1 MQRIEKV
8 LEALGM
14 LYEEKKHGITA
25 EEIAYRLKSDRSNIS
40 RDLNQLYKEK
50 RCYKEKTRPVRFF
63 PCARKVP
70 QQAAAPKET
79 PKIVDM
85 DKFLKKNPSLFHQI
99 EQGKAAILY
108 PGDGMHMLLLG
119 ETGVGKSLFA
129 DLLHKYGIQSGK
141 LAESSP
147 FIQFNCADYAHNPQ
161 LLMSQLFGHTKG
173 AYTGAE
179 TNKTG
184 LLEKANGGIL
194 FLDEI
199 HRLPIEGQ
207 EMLFTY
213 IDRGVFRPLGE
224 SEKDNH
230 ANVLIIG
237 ATTEK
242 KDTLLKTFIRR
253 LPIIIDLPS
262 LRERS
267 IEERHQLF
275 DAFVQQEVDQLG
287 VPMYFSKNALK
298 AFLHY
303 KCELNIGQFKADI
316 RIAFAK
322 SYARFLAVKE
332 NYLKVSSKDLPDYIR
347 EGLLSNADHRQ
358 MWSKYEGT
366 NRQAIQYLPSD
377 NTVPEVSSAPS
388 ESTIYREMNT
398 RYRELE
404 QKKISAD
411 EIQKAMEHD
420 LKTYFKLTGEKEQRF
435 CNKENLIALV
445 PDNIIK
451 ELEKILRHVMIKT
464 GKVMSDKVFQ
474 MMAIHIYNLVK
485 RNQQDH
491 VLKNDMHEA
500 IIDKY
505 PEMYGVAKECM
516 AILEADLGV
525 RIPEEEASYFIM
537 FLTHDEMDAIER
549 LAKVQVIVIAHGSG
563 IASALCDTAN
573 QLLNHEGAIGINAR
587 LDEEPRQVF
596 ERLVRYIKNH
606 QIMDDILLLVDMGSL
621 TTFAGELE
629 KLFPLKAESIPL
641 VSTMHVL
648 EASRK
653 AMIGCSLR
661 EVYVETLKVNDYMAI
676 YQDRK
681 ALEQVQKP
689 KVRPQATDSFHFRP
703 LAIISICLTGEGTA
717 VTIRDI
723 IRKEISFDEKEITIV
738 PINLVGK
745 ESIYVRLQELTK
757 EYEIIC
763 VISTF
768 AIKTEYPTFELY
780 TVMNRA
786 GLQRI
791 QDCIDEIY
799 TYRSIKE
806 TILKYYDMPEI
817 EELLSSIYRFND
829 EVNEMMS
836 PSLFVSD
843 KIGLSFHIIG
853 MLRKIKRKEQIPHFE
868 KGMVSFPQDKY
879 IVPKIKNLF
888 LDYFREHLEM
898 INEDMLNHV
907 AYAYLARSVSY
918 TANG

>member
-14 LYEEKKHGITA
+14 LYEEKKQGITA
-25 EEIAYRLKSDRSNIS
+25 EEIAYRLQSDRSNIS
-40 RDLNQLYKEK
+40 RDLNRLHKEQ

-63 PCARKVP
+63 PCTRKRVP
-70 QQAAAPKET
+70 KTGVPKET
-79 PKIVDM
+79 PKMVDM
-85 DKFLKKNPSLFHQI
+85 DKFLKRNPSLFHQI

-141 LAESSP
+141 LAEASP

-161 LLMSQLFGHTKG
+161 LLMSQLFGHVKG
-173 AYTGAE
+173 AYTGVE

-213 IDRGVFRPLGE
+213 IDRGVFRRLGE
-224 SEKDNH
+224 SEKDHH

-275 DAFVQQEVDQLG
+275 DTFVQQEVDQLG

-322 SYARFLAVKE
+322 SYARFLAIKE
-332 NYLKVSSKDLPDYIR
+332 DYLRVSSKDLPDYIR
-347 EGLLSNADHRQ
+347 AGLLSNAAHRQ
-358 MWSKYEGT
+358 MWSKYEVT
-366 NRQAIQYLPSD
+366 NRQAIQYLPSTA
-377 NTVPEVSSAPS
+377 TVTEVSVPS

-404 QKKISAD
+404 QNKASAE

-420 LKTYFKLTGEKEQRF
+420 LKTYFKLTGEKEQLF

-451 ELEKILRHVMIKT
+451 ELEKILRHVTIKT
-464 GKVMSDKVFQ
+464 GKVVSDKVFQ

-485 RNQQDH
+485 RSQQDH
-491 VLKNDMHEA
+491 
-500 IIDKY
+500 
-505 PEMYGVAKECM
+505 
-516 AILEADLGV
+516 
-525 RIPEEEASYFIM
+525 
-537 FLTHDEMDAIER
+537 
-549 LAKVQVIVIAHGSG
+549 VIAHGSG

-587 LDEEPRQVF
+587 LDEEPQQVF

-606 QIMDDILLLVDMGSL
+606 QITDDILLLVDMGSL

-629 KLFPLKAESIPL
+629 KLFPLKAKSIPL

-653 AMIGCSLR
+653 AMIGCGLR

-681 ALEQVQKP
+681 EVEQ
-689 KVRPQATDSFHFRP
+689 
-703 LAIISICLTGEGTA
+703 
-717 VTIRDI
+717 
-723 IRKEISFDEKEITIV
+723 
-738 PINLVGK
+738 
-745 ESIYVRLQELTK
+745 LQ
-757 EYEIIC
+757 I
-763 VISTF
+763 
-768 AIKTEYPTFELY
+768 
-780 TVMNRA
+780 
-786 GLQRI
+786 
-791 QDCIDEIY
+791 
-799 TYRSIKE
+799 
-806 TILKYYDMPEI
+806 
-817 EELLSSIYRFND
+817 
-829 EVNEMMS
+829 
-836 PSLFVSD
+836 
-843 KIGLSFHIIG
+843 
-853 MLRKIKRKEQIPHFE
+853 
-868 KGMVSFPQDKY
+868 
-879 IVPKIKNLF
+879 
-888 LDYFREHLEM
+888 
-898 INEDMLNHV
+898 
-907 AYAYLARSVSY
+907 
-918 TANG
+918 

>member
-14 LYEEKKHGITA
+14 LYEEKKQGITA
-25 EEIAYRLKSDRSNIS
+25 EEIAYRLQSDRSNIS
-40 RDLNQLYKEK
+40 RDLNRLHKEQ

-63 PCARKVP
+63 PCTHKRVP
-70 QQAAAPKET
+70 KTGVPKET
-79 PKIVDM
+79 PKMVDM
-85 DKFLKKNPSLFHQI
+85 DKFLKRNPSLFHQI

-141 LAESSP
+141 LAEASP

-161 LLMSQLFGHTKG
+161 LLMSQLFGHVKG

-213 IDRGVFRPLGE
+213 IDRGVFRRLGE
-224 SEKDNH
+224 SEKDHH

-275 DAFVQQEVDQLG
+275 DTFVQQEVDQLG

-332 NYLKVSSKDLPDYIR
+332 DYLRVSSKDLPDYIR
-347 EGLLSNADHRQ
+347 AGLLSNAAHRQ
-358 MWSKYEGT
+358 MWSKYEVT
-366 NRQAIQYLPSD
+366 NRQAIQYLPSTS
-377 NTVPEVSSAPS
+377 TVTEVSVPS

-404 QKKISAD
+404 QNKASAE

-420 LKTYFKLTGEKEQRF
+420 LKTYFKLTGEKEQLF

-451 ELEKILRHVMIKT
+451 ELEKILRHVTIKT
-464 GKVMSDKVFQ
+464 GKVVSDKVFQ

-485 RNQQDH
+485 RSQQDH
-491 VLKNDMHEA
+491 
-500 IIDKY
+500 
-505 PEMYGVAKECM
+505 
-516 AILEADLGV
+516 
-525 RIPEEEASYFIM
+525 
-537 FLTHDEMDAIER
+537 
-549 LAKVQVIVIAHGSG
+549 VIAHGSG

-587 LDEEPRQVF
+587 LDEEPQQVF

-606 QIMDDILLLVDMGSL
+606 QITDDILLLVDMGSL

-629 KLFPLKAESIPL
+629 KLFPLKAKSIPL

-653 AMIGCSLR
+653 AMIGCGLR

-676 YQDRK
+676 YQY
-681 ALEQVQKP
+681 
-689 KVRPQATDSFHFRP
+689 
-703 LAIISICLTGEGTA
+703 
-717 VTIRDI
+717 
-723 IRKEISFDEKEITIV
+723 RKEVEQ
-738 PINLVGK
+738 
-745 ESIYVRLQELTK
+745 LQ
-757 EYEIIC
+757 I
-763 VISTF
+763 
-768 AIKTEYPTFELY
+768 
-780 TVMNRA
+780 
-786 GLQRI
+786 
-791 QDCIDEIY
+791 
-799 TYRSIKE
+799 
-806 TILKYYDMPEI
+806 
-817 EELLSSIYRFND
+817 
-829 EVNEMMS
+829 
-836 PSLFVSD
+836 
-843 KIGLSFHIIG
+843 
-853 MLRKIKRKEQIPHFE
+853 
-868 KGMVSFPQDKY
+868 
-879 IVPKIKNLF
+879 
-888 LDYFREHLEM
+888 
-898 INEDMLNHV
+898 
-907 AYAYLARSVSY
+907 
-918 TANG
+918 

>member
-14 LYEEKKHGITA
+14 LYEEKKQGITA
-25 EEIAYRLKSDRSNIS
+25 EEIAYRLQSDRSNIS
-40 RDLNQLYKEK
+40 RDLNRLHKEQ

-63 PCARKVP
+63 PCTHKRVP
-70 QQAAAPKET
+70 KTGVPKET
-79 PKIVDM
+79 PKMVDM
-85 DKFLKKNPSLFHQI
+85 DKFLKRNPSLFHQI

-129 DLLHKYGIQSGK
+129 DLLYKYGIQSGK
-141 LAESSP
+141 LAEASP

-161 LLMSQLFGHTKG
+161 LLMSQLFGHVKG

-213 IDRGVFRPLGE
+213 IDRGVFRRLGE
-224 SEKDNH
+224 SEKDHH

-275 DAFVQQEVDQLG
+275 DTFVQQEVDQLG

-332 NYLKVSSKDLPDYIR
+332 DYLRVSSKDLPDYIR
-347 EGLLSNADHRQ
+347 AGLLSNAAHRQ

-366 NRQAIQYLPSD
+366 NRQAIQYLPSTA
-377 NTVPEVSSAPS
+377 TVTEVSVPS

-404 QKKISAD
+404 QNKASAE

-420 LKTYFKLTGEKEQRF
+420 LKTYFKLTGEKEQLF

-451 ELEKILRHVMIKT
+451 ELEKILRHVTIKT
-464 GKVMSDKVFQ
+464 GKVVSDKVFQ

-485 RNQQDH
+485 RSQQDH
-491 VLKNDMHEA
+491 
-500 IIDKY
+500 
-505 PEMYGVAKECM
+505 
-516 AILEADLGV
+516 
-525 RIPEEEASYFIM
+525 
-537 FLTHDEMDAIER
+537 
-549 LAKVQVIVIAHGSG
+549 VIAHGSG

-587 LDEEPRQVF
+587 LDEEPQQVF

-606 QIMDDILLLVDMGSL
+606 QITDDILLLVDMGSL

-629 KLFPLKAESIPL
+629 KLFPLKAKSIPL

-653 AMIGCSLR
+653 AMIGCGLR

-681 ALEQVQKP
+681 EVEQ
-689 KVRPQATDSFHFRP
+689 
-703 LAIISICLTGEGTA
+703 
-717 VTIRDI
+717 
-723 IRKEISFDEKEITIV
+723 
-738 PINLVGK
+738 
-745 ESIYVRLQELTK
+745 LQ
-757 EYEIIC
+757 I
-763 VISTF
+763 
-768 AIKTEYPTFELY
+768 
-780 TVMNRA
+780 
-786 GLQRI
+786 
-791 QDCIDEIY
+791 
-799 TYRSIKE
+799 
-806 TILKYYDMPEI
+806 
-817 EELLSSIYRFND
+817 
-829 EVNEMMS
+829 
-836 PSLFVSD
+836 
-843 KIGLSFHIIG
+843 
-853 MLRKIKRKEQIPHFE
+853 
-868 KGMVSFPQDKY
+868 
-879 IVPKIKNLF
+879 
-888 LDYFREHLEM
+888 
-898 INEDMLNHV
+898 
-907 AYAYLARSVSY
+907 
-918 TANG
+918 

>member
-14 LYEEKKHGITA
+14 LYEEKKQGITA
-25 EEIAYRLKSDRSNIS
+25 EEIAYRLQSDRSNIS
-40 RDLNQLYKEK
+40 RDLNRLHKEQ

-63 PCARKVP
+63 PCTHKRVP
-70 QQAAAPKET
+70 KTGVPKET
-79 PKIVDM
+79 PKMVDM
-85 DKFLKKNPSLFHQI
+85 DKFLKRNPSLFHQI

-141 LAESSP
+141 LAEASP

-161 LLMSQLFGHTKG
+161 LLMSQLFGHVKG

-213 IDRGVFRPLGE
+213 IDRGVFRRLGE
-224 SEKDNH
+224 SEKDHH

-275 DAFVQQEVDQLG
+275 DTFVQQEVDQLG

-332 NYLKVSSKDLPDYIR
+332 DYLRVSSKDLPDYIR
-347 EGLLSNADHRQ
+347 AGLLSNAAHRQ
-358 MWSKYEGT
+358 MWSKYEVT
-366 NRQAIQYLPSD
+366 NRQAIQYLPSTA
-377 NTVPEVSSAPS
+377 TVTEVSVPS

-404 QKKISAD
+404 QNKASAE

-420 LKTYFKLTGEKEQRF
+420 LKTYFKLTGEKEQLF

-451 ELEKILRHVMIKT
+451 ELEKILRHVTIKT
-464 GKVMSDKVFQ
+464 GKVVSDKVFQ

-485 RNQQDH
+485 RSQQDH
-491 VLKNDMHEA
+491 
-500 IIDKY
+500 
-505 PEMYGVAKECM
+505 
-516 AILEADLGV
+516 
-525 RIPEEEASYFIM
+525 
-537 FLTHDEMDAIER
+537 
-549 LAKVQVIVIAHGSG
+549 VIAHGSG

-587 LDEEPRQVF
+587 LDEEPQQVF

-606 QIMDDILLLVDMGSL
+606 QITDDILLLVDMGSL

-629 KLFPLKAESIPL
+629 KLFPLKAKSIPL

-653 AMIGCSLR
+653 AMIGCGLR

-681 ALEQVQKP
+681 EVEQ
-689 KVRPQATDSFHFRP
+689 
-703 LAIISICLTGEGTA
+703 
-717 VTIRDI
+717 
-723 IRKEISFDEKEITIV
+723 
-738 PINLVGK
+738 
-745 ESIYVRLQELTK
+745 LQ
-757 EYEIIC
+757 I
-763 VISTF
+763 
-768 AIKTEYPTFELY
+768 
-780 TVMNRA
+780 
-786 GLQRI
+786 
-791 QDCIDEIY
+791 
-799 TYRSIKE
+799 
-806 TILKYYDMPEI
+806 
-817 EELLSSIYRFND
+817 
-829 EVNEMMS
+829 
-836 PSLFVSD
+836 
-843 KIGLSFHIIG
+843 
-853 MLRKIKRKEQIPHFE
+853 
-868 KGMVSFPQDKY
+868 
-879 IVPKIKNLF
+879 
-888 LDYFREHLEM
+888 
-898 INEDMLNHV
+898 
-907 AYAYLARSVSY
+907 
-918 TANG
+918 

>member
-14 LYEEKKHGITA
+14 LYEEKKQGITA
-25 EEIAYRLKSDRSNIS
+25 EEIAYRLQSDRSNIS
-40 RDLNQLYKEK
+40 RDLNRLHKEQ

-63 PCARKVP
+63 PCTHKRVP
-70 QQAAAPKET
+70 KTGVPKET
-79 PKIVDM
+79 PKMVDM
-85 DKFLKKNPSLFHQI
+85 DKFLKRNPSLFHQI

-141 LAESSP
+141 LAEASP

-161 LLMSQLFGHTKG
+161 LLMSQLFGHVKG

-213 IDRGVFRPLGE
+213 IDRGVFRRLGE
-224 SEKDNH
+224 SEKDHH

-275 DAFVQQEVDQLG
+275 DTFVQQEVDQLG

-332 NYLKVSSKDLPDYIR
+332 DYLRVSSKDLPDYIR
-347 EGLLSNADHRQ
+347 AGLLSNAAHRQ
-358 MWSKYEGT
+358 MWSKYEVT
-366 NRQAIQYLPSD
+366 NRQAIQYLPSTA
-377 NTVPEVSSAPS
+377 TVTEVSVPS

-404 QKKISAD
+404 QNKASAE

-420 LKTYFKLTGEKEQRF
+420 LKTYFKLTGEKEQLF

-445 PDNIIK
+445 PVNIIK
-451 ELEKILRHVMIKT
+451 ELEKILRHVTIKT
-464 GKVMSDKVFQ
+464 GKVVSDKVFQ

-485 RNQQDH
+485 RSQQDH
-491 VLKNDMHEA
+491 
-500 IIDKY
+500 
-505 PEMYGVAKECM
+505 
-516 AILEADLGV
+516 
-525 RIPEEEASYFIM
+525 
-537 FLTHDEMDAIER
+537 
-549 LAKVQVIVIAHGSG
+549 VIAHGSG

-587 LDEEPRQVF
+587 LDEEPQQVF

-606 QIMDDILLLVDMGSL
+606 QITDDILLLVDMGSL

-629 KLFPLKAESIPL
+629 KLFPLKAKSIPL

-653 AMIGCSLR
+653 AMIGCGLR

-681 ALEQVQKP
+681 EVEQ
-689 KVRPQATDSFHFRP
+689 
-703 LAIISICLTGEGTA
+703 
-717 VTIRDI
+717 
-723 IRKEISFDEKEITIV
+723 
-738 PINLVGK
+738 
-745 ESIYVRLQELTK
+745 LQ
-757 EYEIIC
+757 I
-763 VISTF
+763 
-768 AIKTEYPTFELY
+768 
-780 TVMNRA
+780 
-786 GLQRI
+786 
-791 QDCIDEIY
+791 
-799 TYRSIKE
+799 
-806 TILKYYDMPEI
+806 
-817 EELLSSIYRFND
+817 
-829 EVNEMMS
+829 
-836 PSLFVSD
+836 
-843 KIGLSFHIIG
+843 
-853 MLRKIKRKEQIPHFE
+853 
-868 KGMVSFPQDKY
+868 
-879 IVPKIKNLF
+879 
-888 LDYFREHLEM
+888 
-898 INEDMLNHV
+898 
-907 AYAYLARSVSY
+907 
-918 TANG
+918 

>member
-14 LYEEKKHGITA
+14 LYEEKKQGITA
-25 EEIAYRLKSDRSNIS
+25 EEIAYRLQSDRSNIS
-40 RDLNQLYKEK
+40 RDLNQLHKEQ

-63 PCARKVP
+63 PCTHKRVP
-70 QQAAAPKET
+70 KTGVPKET
-79 PKIVDM
+79 PKMVDM
-85 DKFLKKNPSLFHQI
+85 DKFLKRNPSLFHQI

-141 LAESSP
+141 LAEASP

-161 LLMSQLFGHTKG
+161 LLMSQLFGHVKG

-213 IDRGVFRPLGE
+213 IDRGVFRRLGE
-224 SEKDNH
+224 SEKDHH

-275 DAFVQQEVDQLG
+275 DTFVQQEVDQLG

-332 NYLKVSSKDLPDYIR
+332 DYLRVSSKDLPDYIR
-347 EGLLSNADHRQ
+347 AGLLSNAAHRQ
-358 MWSKYEGT
+358 MWSKYEVT
-366 NRQAIQYLPSD
+366 NRQAIQYLPSTA
-377 NTVPEVSSAPS
+377 TVTEVSVPS

-404 QKKISAD
+404 QNKASAE

-420 LKTYFKLTGEKEQRF
+420 LKTYFKLTGEKEQLF

-451 ELEKILRHVMIKT
+451 ELEKILRHVTIKT
-464 GKVMSDKVFQ
+464 GKVVSDKVFQ

-485 RNQQDH
+485 RSQQDH
-491 VLKNDMHEA
+491 
-500 IIDKY
+500 
-505 PEMYGVAKECM
+505 
-516 AILEADLGV
+516 
-525 RIPEEEASYFIM
+525 
-537 FLTHDEMDAIER
+537 
-549 LAKVQVIVIAHGSG
+549 VIAHGSG

-587 LDEEPRQVF
+587 LDEEPQQVF

-606 QIMDDILLLVDMGSL
+606 QITDDILLLVDMGSL

-629 KLFPLKAESIPL
+629 KLFPLKAKSIPL

-653 AMIGCSLR
+653 AMIGCGLR

-681 ALEQVQKP
+681 EVEQ
-689 KVRPQATDSFHFRP
+689 
-703 LAIISICLTGEGTA
+703 
-717 VTIRDI
+717 
-723 IRKEISFDEKEITIV
+723 
-738 PINLVGK
+738 
-745 ESIYVRLQELTK
+745 LQ
-757 EYEIIC
+757 I
-763 VISTF
+763 
-768 AIKTEYPTFELY
+768 
-780 TVMNRA
+780 
-786 GLQRI
+786 
-791 QDCIDEIY
+791 
-799 TYRSIKE
+799 
-806 TILKYYDMPEI
+806 
-817 EELLSSIYRFND
+817 
-829 EVNEMMS
+829 
-836 PSLFVSD
+836 
-843 KIGLSFHIIG
+843 
-853 MLRKIKRKEQIPHFE
+853 
-868 KGMVSFPQDKY
+868 
-879 IVPKIKNLF
+879 
-888 LDYFREHLEM
+888 
-898 INEDMLNHV
+898 
-907 AYAYLARSVSY
+907 
-918 TANG
+918 

>member
-1 MQRIEKV
+1 
-8 LEALGM
+8 M
-14 LYEEKKHGITA
+14 LYEEKKQGITA

-224 SEKDNH
+224 SEKDHH

-347 EGLLSNADHRQ
+347 AGLLSNADHRQ

-404 QKKISAD
+404 QKKASAD

-451 ELEKILRHVMIKT
+451 ELEKILRHVTIKT

-485 RNQQDH
+485 RSQQDH

-537 FLTHDEMDAIER
+537 FLTHDEMDAFER

-745 ESIYVRLQELTK
+745 ESIYARLQELTK

>member
-14 LYEEKKHGITA
+14 LYEEKKQGITA
-25 EEIAYRLKSDRSNIS
+25 EEIAYRLQSDRSNIS
-40 RDLNQLYKEK
+40 RDLNRLHKEQ

-63 PCARKVP
+63 PCTHKRVP
-70 QQAAAPKET
+70 KTGVPKET
-79 PKIVDM
+79 PKMVDM
-85 DKFLKKNPSLFHQI
+85 DKFLKRNPSLFHQI

-129 DLLHKYGIQSGK
+129 DLLHKYGTQSGK
-141 LAESSP
+141 LAEASP

-161 LLMSQLFGHTKG
+161 LLMSQLFGHVKG

-213 IDRGVFRPLGE
+213 IDRGVFRRLGE
-224 SEKDNH
+224 SEKDH
-230 ANVLIIG
+230 HTNVLIIG

-242 KDTLLKTFIRR
+242 KDALLKTFIRR

-275 DAFVQQEVDQLG
+275 DTFVQQEVDQLG

-322 SYARFLAVKE
+322 SYARFLAIKE
-332 NYLKVSSKDLPDYIR
+332 DYLRVSSKDLPDYIR
-347 EGLLSNADHRQ
+347 AGLLSYAAHRQ

-366 NRQAIQYLPSD
+366 NRQAIQYLPSTA
-377 NTVPEVSSAPS
+377 TVTEVSVPS

-404 QKKISAD
+404 QNKASAE

-420 LKTYFKLTGEKEQRF
+420 LKTYFKLTGEKEQLF

-445 PDNIIK
+445 PVNIIK
-451 ELEKILRHVMIKT
+451 ELEKILRHVTIKT
-464 GKVMSDKVFQ
+464 GKVVSDKVFQ

-485 RNQQDH
+485 RSQQDH
-491 VLKNDMHEA
+491 
-500 IIDKY
+500 
-505 PEMYGVAKECM
+505 
-516 AILEADLGV
+516 
-525 RIPEEEASYFIM
+525 
-537 FLTHDEMDAIER
+537 
-549 LAKVQVIVIAHGSG
+549 VIAHGSG
-563 IASALCDTAN
+563 IASALCDTTN

-587 LDEEPRQVF
+587 LDEEPQQVF

-606 QIMDDILLLVDMGSL
+606 QITDDILLLVDMGSL

-629 KLFPLKAESIPL
+629 KLFPLKAKSIPL

-653 AMIGCSLR
+653 AMIGCGLR

-681 ALEQVQKP
+681 EVEQ
-689 KVRPQATDSFHFRP
+689 
-703 LAIISICLTGEGTA
+703 
-717 VTIRDI
+717 
-723 IRKEISFDEKEITIV
+723 
-738 PINLVGK
+738 
-745 ESIYVRLQELTK
+745 LQ
-757 EYEIIC
+757 I
-763 VISTF
+763 
-768 AIKTEYPTFELY
+768 
-780 TVMNRA
+780 
-786 GLQRI
+786 
-791 QDCIDEIY
+791 
-799 TYRSIKE
+799 
-806 TILKYYDMPEI
+806 
-817 EELLSSIYRFND
+817 
-829 EVNEMMS
+829 
-836 PSLFVSD
+836 
-843 KIGLSFHIIG
+843 
-853 MLRKIKRKEQIPHFE
+853 
-868 KGMVSFPQDKY
+868 
-879 IVPKIKNLF
+879 
-888 LDYFREHLEM
+888 
-898 INEDMLNHV
+898 
-907 AYAYLARSVSY
+907 
-918 TANG
+918 

>member
-1 MQRIEKV
+1 
-8 LEALGM
+8 M

-224 SEKDNH
+224 SEKDHH

-332 NYLKVSSKDLPDYIR
+332 NYLKVSSNDLPDYIR
-347 EGLLSNADHRQ
+347 AGLLSNADHRQ

-451 ELEKILRHVMIKT
+451 ELEKILRHVTIKT

-485 RNQQDH
+485 RSQQDH

-689 KVRPQATDSFHFRP
+689 KVRPQATDSFYFRP

-745 ESIYVRLQELTK
+745 ESIYARLQELTK

>member
-224 SEKDNH
+224 SEKDHH

-332 NYLKVSSKDLPDYIR
+332 NYLKVSSNDLPDYIR
-347 EGLLSNADHRQ
+347 AGLLSNADHRQ

-451 ELEKILRHVMIKT
+451 ELEKILRHVTIKT

-485 RNQQDH
+485 RSQQDH

-525 RIPEEEASYFIM
+525 RIPEEEVSYFIM

-745 ESIYVRLQELTK
+745 ESIYARLQELTK

>member
-14 LYEEKKHGITA
+14 LYEEKKQGITA
-25 EEIAYRLKSDRSNIS
+25 EEIAYRLQSDRSNIS
-40 RDLNQLYKEK
+40 RDLNRLHKEQ

-63 PCARKVP
+63 PCTHNRVP
-70 QQAAAPKET
+70 KTGVPKET
-79 PKIVDM
+79 PKMVDM
-85 DKFLKKNPSLFHQI
+85 DKFLKRNPSLFHQI

-141 LAESSP
+141 LAEASP

-161 LLMSQLFGHTKG
+161 LLMSQLFGHVKG

-213 IDRGVFRPLGE
+213 IDRGVFRRLGE
-224 SEKDNH
+224 SEKDHH

-275 DAFVQQEVDQLG
+275 DIFVQQEVDQLG

-332 NYLKVSSKDLPDYIR
+332 DYLRVSSKDLPDYIR
-347 EGLLSNADHRQ
+347 AGLLSNAAHRQ
-358 MWSKYEGT
+358 MWSKYEVT
-366 NRQAIQYLPSD
+366 NRQAIQYLPSTA
-377 NTVPEVSSAPS
+377 TVTEVSVPS

-404 QKKISAD
+404 QNKASAE

-420 LKTYFKLTGEKEQRF
+420 LKTYFKLTGEKEQLF

-451 ELEKILRHVMIKT
+451 ELEKILRHVTIKT
-464 GKVMSDKVFQ
+464 GKVVSDKVFQ

-485 RNQQDH
+485 RSQQDH
-491 VLKNDMHEA
+491 
-500 IIDKY
+500 
-505 PEMYGVAKECM
+505 
-516 AILEADLGV
+516 
-525 RIPEEEASYFIM
+525 
-537 FLTHDEMDAIER
+537 
-549 LAKVQVIVIAHGSG
+549 VIAHGSG

-573 QLLNHEGAIGINAR
+573 QLLNHEGAIGINAC
-587 LDEEPRQVF
+587 LDEEPQQVF

-606 QIMDDILLLVDMGSL
+606 QITDDILLLVDMGSL

-629 KLFPLKAESIPL
+629 KLFPLKAKSIPL

-653 AMIGCSLR
+653 AMIGCGLR

-676 YQDRK
+676 YQY
-681 ALEQVQKP
+681 
-689 KVRPQATDSFHFRP
+689 
-703 LAIISICLTGEGTA
+703 
-717 VTIRDI
+717 
-723 IRKEISFDEKEITIV
+723 RKEVEQ
-738 PINLVGK
+738 
-745 ESIYVRLQELTK
+745 LQ
-757 EYEIIC
+757 I
-763 VISTF
+763 
-768 AIKTEYPTFELY
+768 
-780 TVMNRA
+780 
-786 GLQRI
+786 
-791 QDCIDEIY
+791 
-799 TYRSIKE
+799 
-806 TILKYYDMPEI
+806 
-817 EELLSSIYRFND
+817 
-829 EVNEMMS
+829 
-836 PSLFVSD
+836 
-843 KIGLSFHIIG
+843 
-853 MLRKIKRKEQIPHFE
+853 
-868 KGMVSFPQDKY
+868 
-879 IVPKIKNLF
+879 
-888 LDYFREHLEM
+888 
-898 INEDMLNHV
+898 
-907 AYAYLARSVSY
+907 
-918 TANG
+918 

>member
-1 MQRIEKV
+1 M
-8 LEALGM
+8 
-14 LYEEKKHGITA
+14 
-25 EEIAYRLKSDRSNIS
+25 
-40 RDLNQLYKEK
+40 
-50 RCYKEKTRPVRFF
+50 
-63 PCARKVP
+63 
-70 QQAAAPKET
+70 
-79 PKIVDM
+79 VDM
-85 DKFLKKNPSLFHQI
+85 DKFLKRNPSLFHQI

-141 LAESSP
+141 LAEASP

-161 LLMSQLFGHTKG
+161 LLMSQLFGHVKG

-224 SEKDNH
+224 SDAYHH

-275 DAFVQQEVDQLG
+275 DTFVQQEVDQLG

-332 NYLKVSSKDLPDYIR
+332 DYLRVSSKDLPDYIR
-347 EGLLSNADHRQ
+347 AGLLSNAAHRQ
-358 MWSKYEGT
+358 MWSKYEVT
-366 NRQAIQYLPSD
+366 NRQAIQYLPSTS
-377 NTVPEVSSAPS
+377 TVTEVSVPS

-404 QKKISAD
+404 QNKASAE

-420 LKTYFKLTGEKEQRF
+420 LKTYFKLTGEKEQLF

-451 ELEKILRHVMIKT
+451 ELEKILRHVTIKT
-464 GKVMSDKVFQ
+464 GKVVSDKVFQ

-485 RNQQDH
+485 RSQQDH
-491 VLKNDMHEA
+491 
-500 IIDKY
+500 
-505 PEMYGVAKECM
+505 
-516 AILEADLGV
+516 
-525 RIPEEEASYFIM
+525 
-537 FLTHDEMDAIER
+537 
-549 LAKVQVIVIAHGSG
+549 VIAHGSG

-587 LDEEPRQVF
+587 LDEEPQQVF

-606 QIMDDILLLVDMGSL
+606 QITDDILLLVDMGSL

-629 KLFPLKAESIPL
+629 KLFPLKAKSIPL

-653 AMIGCSLR
+653 AMIGCGLR

-676 YQDRK
+676 YQY
-681 ALEQVQKP
+681 
-689 KVRPQATDSFHFRP
+689 
-703 LAIISICLTGEGTA
+703 
-717 VTIRDI
+717 
-723 IRKEISFDEKEITIV
+723 RKEVEQ
-738 PINLVGK
+738 
-745 ESIYVRLQELTK
+745 LQ
-757 EYEIIC
+757 I
-763 VISTF
+763 
-768 AIKTEYPTFELY
+768 
-780 TVMNRA
+780 
-786 GLQRI
+786 
-791 QDCIDEIY
+791 
-799 TYRSIKE
+799 
-806 TILKYYDMPEI
+806 
-817 EELLSSIYRFND
+817 
-829 EVNEMMS
+829 
-836 PSLFVSD
+836 
-843 KIGLSFHIIG
+843 
-853 MLRKIKRKEQIPHFE
+853 
-868 KGMVSFPQDKY
+868 
-879 IVPKIKNLF
+879 
-888 LDYFREHLEM
+888 
-898 INEDMLNHV
+898 
-907 AYAYLARSVSY
+907 
-918 TANG
+918 

>member
-224 SEKDNH
+224 SEKDHH

-451 ELEKILRHVMIKT
+451 ELEKILRHVTIKT

-537 FLTHDEMDAIER
+537 FLTHDEMDAFER

-745 ESIYVRLQELTK
+745 ESIYARLQELTK

-780 TVMNRA
+780 TVMNRT

>member
-14 LYEEKKHGITA
+14 LYEEKKQGITA
-25 EEIAYRLKSDRSNIS
+25 EEIAYRLQSDRSNIS
-40 RDLNQLYKEK
+40 RDLNRLHKEQ

-63 PCARKVP
+63 PCTHKRVP
-70 QQAAAPKET
+70 KTGVPKET
-79 PKIVDM
+79 PKMVDM
-85 DKFLKKNPSLFHQI
+85 DKFLKRNPSLFHQI
-99 EQGKAAILY
+99 EQGKAATLY

-129 DLLHKYGIQSGK
+129 DLLYKYGIQSGK
-141 LAESSP
+141 LAEASP

-161 LLMSQLFGHTKG
+161 LLMSQLFGHVKG

-213 IDRGVFRPLGE
+213 IDRGVFRRLGE
-224 SEKDNH
+224 SEKDHH

-275 DAFVQQEVDQLG
+275 DTFVQQEVDQLG

-332 NYLKVSSKDLPDYIR
+332 DYLRVSSKDLPDYIR
-347 EGLLSNADHRQ
+347 AGLLSNAAHRQ
-358 MWSKYEGT
+358 MWSKYEVT
-366 NRQAIQYLPSD
+366 NRQAIQYLPSTA
-377 NTVPEVSSAPS
+377 TVTEVSVPS

-404 QKKISAD
+404 QNKASAE

-420 LKTYFKLTGEKEQRF
+420 LKTYFKLTGEKEQLF

-451 ELEKILRHVMIKT
+451 ELEKILRHVTIKT
-464 GKVMSDKVFQ
+464 GKVVSDKVFQ

-485 RNQQDH
+485 RSQQDH
-491 VLKNDMHEA
+491 
-500 IIDKY
+500 
-505 PEMYGVAKECM
+505 
-516 AILEADLGV
+516 
-525 RIPEEEASYFIM
+525 
-537 FLTHDEMDAIER
+537 
-549 LAKVQVIVIAHGSG
+549 VIAHGSG

-587 LDEEPRQVF
+587 LDEEPQQVF

-606 QIMDDILLLVDMGSL
+606 QITDDILLLVDMGSL

-629 KLFPLKAESIPL
+629 KLFPLKAKSIPL

-653 AMIGCSLR
+653 AMIGCGLR

-681 ALEQVQKP
+681 EVEQ
-689 KVRPQATDSFHFRP
+689 
-703 LAIISICLTGEGTA
+703 
-717 VTIRDI
+717 
-723 IRKEISFDEKEITIV
+723 
-738 PINLVGK
+738 
-745 ESIYVRLQELTK
+745 LQ
-757 EYEIIC
+757 I
-763 VISTF
+763 
-768 AIKTEYPTFELY
+768 
-780 TVMNRA
+780 
-786 GLQRI
+786 
-791 QDCIDEIY
+791 
-799 TYRSIKE
+799 
-806 TILKYYDMPEI
+806 
-817 EELLSSIYRFND
+817 
-829 EVNEMMS
+829 
-836 PSLFVSD
+836 
-843 KIGLSFHIIG
+843 
-853 MLRKIKRKEQIPHFE
+853 
-868 KGMVSFPQDKY
+868 
-879 IVPKIKNLF
+879 
-888 LDYFREHLEM
+888 
-898 INEDMLNHV
+898 
-907 AYAYLARSVSY
+907 
-918 TANG
+918 

>member
-8 LEALGM
+8 FEALGM
-14 LYEEKKHGITA
+14 LYEEKKQGITA
-25 EEIAYRLKSDRSNIS
+25 EEIAYRLQSDRSNIS
-40 RDLNQLYKEK
+40 RDLNRLHKEQ

-63 PCARKVP
+63 PCTHKRVP
-70 QQAAAPKET
+70 KTGVPKET
-79 PKIVDM
+79 PKMVDM
-85 DKFLKKNPSLFHQI
+85 DKFLKRNPSLFHQI

-141 LAESSP
+141 LAEASP

-161 LLMSQLFGHTKG
+161 LLMSQLFGHVKG

-213 IDRGVFRPLGE
+213 IDRGVFRRLGE
-224 SEKDNH
+224 SEKDHH

-242 KDTLLKTFIRR
+242 KDTLLKTFICR

-275 DAFVQQEVDQLG
+275 DTFVQQEVDQLG

-332 NYLKVSSKDLPDYIR
+332 DYLRVSSKDLPDYIR
-347 EGLLSNADHRQ
+347 AGLLSNAAHRQ
-358 MWSKYEGT
+358 MWSKYEVT
-366 NRQAIQYLPSD
+366 NRQAIQYLPSTA
-377 NTVPEVSSAPS
+377 TVTEVSVPS

-404 QKKISAD
+404 QNKASAE

-420 LKTYFKLTGEKEQRF
+420 LKTYFKLTGEKEQLF

-451 ELEKILRHVMIKT
+451 ELEKILRHVTIKT
-464 GKVMSDKVFQ
+464 GKVVSDKFFQ

-485 RNQQDH
+485 RSQQDH
-491 VLKNDMHEA
+491 
-500 IIDKY
+500 
-505 PEMYGVAKECM
+505 
-516 AILEADLGV
+516 
-525 RIPEEEASYFIM
+525 
-537 FLTHDEMDAIER
+537 
-549 LAKVQVIVIAHGSG
+549 VIAHGSG

-587 LDEEPRQVF
+587 LDEEPQQVF

-606 QIMDDILLLVDMGSL
+606 QITDDILLLVDMGSL

-629 KLFPLKAESIPL
+629 KLFPLKAKSIPL

-653 AMIGCSLR
+653 AMIGCGLR

-676 YQDRK
+676 YQY
-681 ALEQVQKP
+681 
-689 KVRPQATDSFHFRP
+689 
-703 LAIISICLTGEGTA
+703 
-717 VTIRDI
+717 
-723 IRKEISFDEKEITIV
+723 RKEVEQ
-738 PINLVGK
+738 
-745 ESIYVRLQELTK
+745 LQ
-757 EYEIIC
+757 I
-763 VISTF
+763 
-768 AIKTEYPTFELY
+768 
-780 TVMNRA
+780 
-786 GLQRI
+786 
-791 QDCIDEIY
+791 
-799 TYRSIKE
+799 
-806 TILKYYDMPEI
+806 
-817 EELLSSIYRFND
+817 
-829 EVNEMMS
+829 
-836 PSLFVSD
+836 
-843 KIGLSFHIIG
+843 
-853 MLRKIKRKEQIPHFE
+853 
-868 KGMVSFPQDKY
+868 
-879 IVPKIKNLF
+879 
-888 LDYFREHLEM
+888 
-898 INEDMLNHV
+898 
-907 AYAYLARSVSY
+907 
-918 TANG
+918 

>member
-14 LYEEKKHGITA
+14 LYEEKKQGITA
-25 EEIAYRLKSDRSNIS
+25 EEIAYRLQSDRSNIS
-40 RDLNQLYKEK
+40 RDLNRLHKEQ

-63 PCARKVP
+63 PCTHNRVP
-70 QQAAAPKET
+70 KTGVPKET
-79 PKIVDM
+79 PKMVDM
-85 DKFLKKNPSLFHQI
+85 DKFLKRNPSLFHQI

-141 LAESSP
+141 LAEASP

-161 LLMSQLFGHTKG
+161 LLMSQLFGHVKG

-213 IDRGVFRPLGE
+213 IDRGVFRRLGE
-224 SEKDNH
+224 SEKDHH

-275 DAFVQQEVDQLG
+275 DTFVQQEVDQLG

-332 NYLKVSSKDLPDYIR
+332 DYLRVSSKDLPDYIR
-347 EGLLSNADHRQ
+347 AGLLSNAAHRQ
-358 MWSKYEGT
+358 MWSKYEVT
-366 NRQAIQYLPSD
+366 NRQAIQYLPSTA
-377 NTVPEVSSAPS
+377 TVTEVSVPS

-404 QKKISAD
+404 QNKASAE

-420 LKTYFKLTGEKEQRF
+420 LKTYFKLTGEKEQLF

-451 ELEKILRHVMIKT
+451 ELEKILRHVTIKT
-464 GKVMSDKVFQ
+464 GKVVSDKVFQ

-485 RNQQDH
+485 RSQQDH
-491 VLKNDMHEA
+491 
-500 IIDKY
+500 
-505 PEMYGVAKECM
+505 
-516 AILEADLGV
+516 
-525 RIPEEEASYFIM
+525 
-537 FLTHDEMDAIER
+537 
-549 LAKVQVIVIAHGSG
+549 VIAHGSG

-573 QLLNHEGAIGINAR
+573 QLLNHEGAIGINAC
-587 LDEEPRQVF
+587 LDEEPQQVF

-606 QIMDDILLLVDMGSL
+606 QITDDILLLVDMGSL

-629 KLFPLKAESIPL
+629 KLFPLKAKSIPL

-653 AMIGCSLR
+653 AMIGCGLR

-681 ALEQVQKP
+681 EVEQ
-689 KVRPQATDSFHFRP
+689 
-703 LAIISICLTGEGTA
+703 
-717 VTIRDI
+717 
-723 IRKEISFDEKEITIV
+723 
-738 PINLVGK
+738 
-745 ESIYVRLQELTK
+745 LQ
-757 EYEIIC
+757 I
-763 VISTF
+763 
-768 AIKTEYPTFELY
+768 
-780 TVMNRA
+780 
-786 GLQRI
+786 
-791 QDCIDEIY
+791 
-799 TYRSIKE
+799 
-806 TILKYYDMPEI
+806 
-817 EELLSSIYRFND
+817 
-829 EVNEMMS
+829 
-836 PSLFVSD
+836 
-843 KIGLSFHIIG
+843 
-853 MLRKIKRKEQIPHFE
+853 
-868 KGMVSFPQDKY
+868 
-879 IVPKIKNLF
+879 
-888 LDYFREHLEM
+888 
-898 INEDMLNHV
+898 
-907 AYAYLARSVSY
+907 
-918 TANG
+918 

>member
-1 MQRIEKV
+1 M
-8 LEALGM
+8 
-14 LYEEKKHGITA
+14 
-25 EEIAYRLKSDRSNIS
+25 
-40 RDLNQLYKEK
+40 
-50 RCYKEKTRPVRFF
+50 
-63 PCARKVP
+63 
-70 QQAAAPKET
+70 
-79 PKIVDM
+79 VDM
-85 DKFLKKNPSLFHQI
+85 DKFLKRNPSLFHQI

-141 LAESSP
+141 LAEASP

-161 LLMSQLFGHTKG
+161 LLMSQLFGHVKG

-179 TNKTG
+179 TNKPG

-213 IDRGVFRPLGE
+213 IDRGVFRRLGE
-224 SEKDNH
+224 SEKDHH

-275 DAFVQQEVDQLG
+275 DTFVQQEVDQLG

-332 NYLKVSSKDLPDYIR
+332 DYLRVSSKDLPDYIR
-347 EGLLSNADHRQ
+347 AGLLSNAAHRQ
-358 MWSKYEGT
+358 MWSKYEVT
-366 NRQAIQYLPSD
+366 NRQAIQYLPSTA
-377 NTVPEVSSAPS
+377 TVTEVSVPS

-404 QKKISAD
+404 QNKASAE

-420 LKTYFKLTGEKEQRF
+420 LKTYFKLTGEKEQLF

-451 ELEKILRHVMIKT
+451 ELEKILRHVTIKT
-464 GKVMSDKVFQ
+464 GKVVSDKVFQ
-474 MMAIHIYNLVK
+474 MTAIHIYNLVK
-485 RNQQDH
+485 RSQQDH
-491 VLKNDMHEA
+491 
-500 IIDKY
+500 
-505 PEMYGVAKECM
+505 
-516 AILEADLGV
+516 
-525 RIPEEEASYFIM
+525 
-537 FLTHDEMDAIER
+537 
-549 LAKVQVIVIAHGSG
+549 VIAHGSG

-587 LDEEPRQVF
+587 LDEEPQQVF

-606 QIMDDILLLVDMGSL
+606 QITDDILLLVDMGSL

-629 KLFPLKAESIPL
+629 KLFPLKAKSIPL

-653 AMIGCSLR
+653 AMIGCGLR

-681 ALEQVQKP
+681 EVEQ
-689 KVRPQATDSFHFRP
+689 
-703 LAIISICLTGEGTA
+703 
-717 VTIRDI
+717 
-723 IRKEISFDEKEITIV
+723 
-738 PINLVGK
+738 
-745 ESIYVRLQELTK
+745 LQ
-757 EYEIIC
+757 I
-763 VISTF
+763 
-768 AIKTEYPTFELY
+768 
-780 TVMNRA
+780 
-786 GLQRI
+786 
-791 QDCIDEIY
+791 
-799 TYRSIKE
+799 
-806 TILKYYDMPEI
+806 
-817 EELLSSIYRFND
+817 
-829 EVNEMMS
+829 
-836 PSLFVSD
+836 
-843 KIGLSFHIIG
+843 
-853 MLRKIKRKEQIPHFE
+853 
-868 KGMVSFPQDKY
+868 
-879 IVPKIKNLF
+879 
-888 LDYFREHLEM
+888 
-898 INEDMLNHV
+898 
-907 AYAYLARSVSY
+907 
-918 TANG
+918 

>member
-161 LLMSQLFGHTKG
+161 LLVSQLFGHTKG

-224 SEKDNH
+224 SEKDHH

-332 NYLKVSSKDLPDYIR
+332 NYLKVSSNDLPDYIR
-347 EGLLSNADHRQ
+347 AGLLSNADHRQ

-451 ELEKILRHVMIKT
+451 ELEKILRHVTIKT

-485 RNQQDH
+485 RSQQDH

-745 ESIYVRLQELTK
+745 ESIYARLQELTK

>member
-14 LYEEKKHGITA
+14 LYEEKKQGITA
-25 EEIAYRLKSDRSNIS
+25 EEIAYRLQSDRSNIS
-40 RDLNQLYKEK
+40 RDLNRLHKEQ

-63 PCARKVP
+63 PCTHKRVP
-70 QQAAAPKET
+70 KTGVPKET
-79 PKIVDM
+79 PKMVDM
-85 DKFLKKNPSLFHQI
+85 DKFLKRNPSLFHQI
-99 EQGKAAILY
+99 EQGKAATLY

-141 LAESSP
+141 LAEASP

-161 LLMSQLFGHTKG
+161 LLMSQLFGHVKG

-213 IDRGVFRPLGE
+213 IDRGVFRRLGE
-224 SEKDNH
+224 SEKDHH

-275 DAFVQQEVDQLG
+275 DIFVQQEVDQLG

-332 NYLKVSSKDLPDYIR
+332 DYLRVSSKDLPDYIR
-347 EGLLSNADHRQ
+347 AGLLSNAAHRQ
-358 MWSKYEGT
+358 MWSKYEVT
-366 NRQAIQYLPSD
+366 NRQAIQYLPSTA
-377 NTVPEVSSAPS
+377 TVTEVSVPS

-404 QKKISAD
+404 QNKASAE

-420 LKTYFKLTGEKEQRF
+420 LKTYFKLTGEKEQLF

-451 ELEKILRHVMIKT
+451 ELEKILRHVTIKT
-464 GKVMSDKVFQ
+464 GKVVSDKVFQ

-485 RNQQDH
+485 RSQQDH
-491 VLKNDMHEA
+491 
-500 IIDKY
+500 
-505 PEMYGVAKECM
+505 
-516 AILEADLGV
+516 
-525 RIPEEEASYFIM
+525 
-537 FLTHDEMDAIER
+537 
-549 LAKVQVIVIAHGSG
+549 VIAHGSG

-587 LDEEPRQVF
+587 LDEEPQQVF

-606 QIMDDILLLVDMGSL
+606 QITDDILLLVDMGSL

-629 KLFPLKAESIPL
+629 KLFPLKAKSIPL

-653 AMIGCSLR
+653 AMIGCGLR

-681 ALEQVQKP
+681 EVEQ
-689 KVRPQATDSFHFRP
+689 
-703 LAIISICLTGEGTA
+703 
-717 VTIRDI
+717 
-723 IRKEISFDEKEITIV
+723 
-738 PINLVGK
+738 
-745 ESIYVRLQELTK
+745 LQ
-757 EYEIIC
+757 I
-763 VISTF
+763 
-768 AIKTEYPTFELY
+768 
-780 TVMNRA
+780 
-786 GLQRI
+786 
-791 QDCIDEIY
+791 
-799 TYRSIKE
+799 
-806 TILKYYDMPEI
+806 
-817 EELLSSIYRFND
+817 
-829 EVNEMMS
+829 
-836 PSLFVSD
+836 
-843 KIGLSFHIIG
+843 
-853 MLRKIKRKEQIPHFE
+853 
-868 KGMVSFPQDKY
+868 
-879 IVPKIKNLF
+879 
-888 LDYFREHLEM
+888 
-898 INEDMLNHV
+898 
-907 AYAYLARSVSY
+907 
-918 TANG
+918 

>member
-1 MQRIEKV
+1 
-8 LEALGM
+8 M

-224 SEKDNH
+224 SEKDHH

-332 NYLKVSSKDLPDYIR
+332 NYLKVSSNDLPDYIR
-347 EGLLSNADHRQ
+347 AGLLSNADHRQ

-451 ELEKILRHVMIKT
+451 ELEKILRHVTIKT

-485 RNQQDH
+485 RSQQDH

-853 MLRKIKRKEQIPHFE
+853 MLRKSSARNRFRILKKAWFPFRRTNISFRKSRIFSWIIS
-868 KGMVSFPQDKY
+868 GS
-879 IVPKIKNLF
+879 IW
-888 LDYFREHLEM
+888 R
-898 INEDMLNHV
+898 
-907 AYAYLARSVSY
+907 
-918 TANG
+918 

>member
-1 MQRIEKV
+1 
-8 LEALGM
+8 M
-14 LYEEKKHGITA
+14 LY
-25 EEIAYRLKSDRSNIS
+25 S
-40 RDLNQLYKEK
+40 
-50 RCYKEKTRPVRFF
+50 
-63 PCARKVP
+63 
-70 QQAAAPKET
+70 
-79 PKIVDM
+79 
-85 DKFLKKNPSLFHQI
+85 I

-141 LAESSP
+141 LADSSP

-161 LLMSQLFGHTKG
+161 LLMSQLFGHAKG

-224 SEKDNH
+224 SEKDHH

-275 DAFVQQEVDQLG
+275 DAFVQQEVNQLG

-347 EGLLSNADHRQ
+347 AGLLSNADHRQ

-377 NTVPEVSSAPS
+377 NTIPEVNSEPS

-404 QKKISAD
+404 QKKASAD

-451 ELEKILRHVMIKT
+451 ELEKILRHVTIKT

-485 RNQQDH
+485 RSQQDH

-537 FLTHDEMDAIER
+537 FLTHDEMDAFER

-606 QIMDDILLLVDMGSL
+606 QISDDILLLVDMGSL

-629 KLFPLKAESIPL
+629 KLFPLKAKSIPL

-681 ALEQVQKP
+681 EVEQVQKP

-745 ESIYVRLQELTK
+745 ESIYARLQELTK

-853 MLRKIKRKEQIPHFE
+853 MLRKIKRQEQIPHFE

-918 TANG
+918 IANS

>member
-1 MQRIEKV
+1 LQRIEKV

-14 LYEEKKHGITA
+14 LYEEKKQGITA
-25 EEIAYRLKSDRSNIS
+25 EEIAYRLQSDRSNIS
-40 RDLNQLYKEK
+40 RDLNRLHKEQ

-63 PCARKVP
+63 PCTHKRVP
-70 QQAAAPKET
+70 KTGVPKET
-79 PKIVDM
+79 PKMVDM
-85 DKFLKKNPSLFHQI
+85 DKFLKRNPSLFHQI

-141 LAESSP
+141 LAEASP

-161 LLMSQLFGHTKG
+161 LLMSQLFGHVKG

-213 IDRGVFRPLGE
+213 IDRGVFRRLGE
-224 SEKDNH
+224 SEKDHH

-275 DAFVQQEVDQLG
+275 DTFVQQEVDQLG

-332 NYLKVSSKDLPDYIR
+332 DYLRVSSKDLPDYIR
-347 EGLLSNADHRQ
+347 AGLLSNAAHRQ
-358 MWSKYEGT
+358 MWSKYEVT
-366 NRQAIQYLPSD
+366 NRQAIQYLPSTA
-377 NTVPEVSSAPS
+377 TVTEVSVPS

-404 QKKISAD
+404 QNKASAE

-420 LKTYFKLTGEKEQRF
+420 LKTYFKLTGEKEQLF

-445 PDNIIK
+445 PVNIIK
-451 ELEKILRHVMIKT
+451 ELEKILRHVTIKT
-464 GKVMSDKVFQ
+464 GKVVSDKVFQ

-485 RNQQDH
+485 RSQQDH
-491 VLKNDMHEA
+491 
-500 IIDKY
+500 
-505 PEMYGVAKECM
+505 
-516 AILEADLGV
+516 
-525 RIPEEEASYFIM
+525 
-537 FLTHDEMDAIER
+537 
-549 LAKVQVIVIAHGSG
+549 VIAHGSG

-587 LDEEPRQVF
+587 LDEEPQQVF

-606 QIMDDILLLVDMGSL
+606 QITDDILLLVDMGSL

-629 KLFPLKAESIPL
+629 KLFPLKAKSIPL

-653 AMIGCSLR
+653 AMIGCGLR

-681 ALEQVQKP
+681 EVEQ
-689 KVRPQATDSFHFRP
+689 
-703 LAIISICLTGEGTA
+703 
-717 VTIRDI
+717 
-723 IRKEISFDEKEITIV
+723 
-738 PINLVGK
+738 
-745 ESIYVRLQELTK
+745 LQ
-757 EYEIIC
+757 I
-763 VISTF
+763 
-768 AIKTEYPTFELY
+768 
-780 TVMNRA
+780 
-786 GLQRI
+786 
-791 QDCIDEIY
+791 
-799 TYRSIKE
+799 
-806 TILKYYDMPEI
+806 
-817 EELLSSIYRFND
+817 
-829 EVNEMMS
+829 
-836 PSLFVSD
+836 
-843 KIGLSFHIIG
+843 
-853 MLRKIKRKEQIPHFE
+853 
-868 KGMVSFPQDKY
+868 
-879 IVPKIKNLF
+879 
-888 LDYFREHLEM
+888 
-898 INEDMLNHV
+898 
-907 AYAYLARSVSY
+907 
-918 TANG
+918 

>member
-161 LLMSQLFGHTKG
+161 LLMSQLFGHVKG

-213 IDRGVFRPLGE
+213 IDRGVFRRLGE
-224 SEKDNH
+224 SEKDHH

-275 DAFVQQEVDQLG
+275 DTFVQQEVDQLG

-332 NYLKVSSKDLPDYIR
+332 DYLRVSSKDLPDYIR
-347 EGLLSNADHRQ
+347 AGLLSNAAHRQ
-358 MWSKYEGT
+358 MWSKYEVT
-366 NRQAIQYLPSD
+366 NRQAIQ
-377 NTVPEVSSAPS
+377 
-388 ESTIYREMNT
+388 
-398 RYRELE
+398 
-404 QKKISAD
+404 
-411 EIQKAMEHD
+411 
-420 LKTYFKLTGEKEQRF
+420 
-435 CNKENLIALV
+435 
-445 PDNIIK
+445 
-451 ELEKILRHVMIKT
+451 
-464 GKVMSDKVFQ
+464 
-474 MMAIHIYNLVK
+474 
-485 RNQQDH
+485 
-491 VLKNDMHEA
+491 
-500 IIDKY
+500 
-505 PEMYGVAKECM
+505 
-516 AILEADLGV
+516 
-525 RIPEEEASYFIM
+525 
-537 FLTHDEMDAIER
+537 
-549 LAKVQVIVIAHGSG
+549 
-563 IASALCDTAN
+563 
-573 QLLNHEGAIGINAR
+573 
-587 LDEEPRQVF
+587 
-596 ERLVRYIKNH
+596 
-606 QIMDDILLLVDMGSL
+606 
-621 TTFAGELE
+621 
-629 KLFPLKAESIPL
+629 
-641 VSTMHVL
+641 
-648 EASRK
+648 
-653 AMIGCSLR
+653 
-661 EVYVETLKVNDYMAI
+661 
-676 YQDRK
+676 
-681 ALEQVQKP
+681 
-689 KVRPQATDSFHFRP
+689 
-703 LAIISICLTGEGTA
+703 
-717 VTIRDI
+717 
-723 IRKEISFDEKEITIV
+723 
-738 PINLVGK
+738 
-745 ESIYVRLQELTK
+745 
-757 EYEIIC
+757 
-763 VISTF
+763 
-768 AIKTEYPTFELY
+768 
-780 TVMNRA
+780 
-786 GLQRI
+786 
-791 QDCIDEIY
+791 
-799 TYRSIKE
+799 
-806 TILKYYDMPEI
+806 
-817 EELLSSIYRFND
+817 
-829 EVNEMMS
+829 
-836 PSLFVSD
+836 
-843 KIGLSFHIIG
+843 
-853 MLRKIKRKEQIPHFE
+853 
-868 KGMVSFPQDKY
+868 
-879 IVPKIKNLF
+879 
-888 LDYFREHLEM
+888 
-898 INEDMLNHV
+898 
-907 AYAYLARSVSY
+907 
-918 TANG
+918 

>member
-14 LYEEKKHGITA
+14 LYEEKKQGITA
-25 EEIAYRLKSDRSNIS
+25 EEIAYRLQSDRSNIS
-40 RDLNQLYKEK
+40 RDLNRLHKEQ

-63 PCARKVP
+63 PCTHKRVP
-70 QQAAAPKET
+70 KTGVPKET
-79 PKIVDM
+79 PKMVDM
-85 DKFLKKNPSLFHQI
+85 DKFLKRNPSLFHQI
-99 EQGKAAILY
+99 EQGKATILY

-141 LAESSP
+141 LAEASP

-161 LLMSQLFGHTKG
+161 LLMSQLFGHVKG

-213 IDRGVFRPLGE
+213 IDRGVFRRLGE
-224 SEKDNH
+224 SEKDHH

-275 DAFVQQEVDQLG
+275 DIFVQQEVDQLG

-332 NYLKVSSKDLPDYIR
+332 DYLRVSSKDLPDYIR
-347 EGLLSNADHRQ
+347 AGLLSNAAHRQ
-358 MWSKYEGT
+358 MWSKYEVT
-366 NRQAIQYLPSD
+366 NRQAIQYLPSTA
-377 NTVPEVSSAPS
+377 TVTEVSVPS

-398 RYRELE
+398 RYRELA
-404 QKKISAD
+404 QNKASAE

-420 LKTYFKLTGEKEQRF
+420 LKTYFKLTGEKEQLF

-445 PDNIIK
+445 PVNIIK
-451 ELEKILRHVMIKT
+451 ELEKILRHVTIKT
-464 GKVMSDKVFQ
+464 GKVVSDKVFQ

-485 RNQQDH
+485 RSQQDH
-491 VLKNDMHEA
+491 
-500 IIDKY
+500 
-505 PEMYGVAKECM
+505 
-516 AILEADLGV
+516 
-525 RIPEEEASYFIM
+525 
-537 FLTHDEMDAIER
+537 
-549 LAKVQVIVIAHGSG
+549 VIAHGSG

-587 LDEEPRQVF
+587 LDEEPQQVF

-606 QIMDDILLLVDMGSL
+606 QITDDILLLVDMGSL

-629 KLFPLKAESIPL
+629 KLFPLKAKSIPL

-653 AMIGCSLR
+653 AMIGCGLR

-676 YQDRK
+676 YQDRQEV
-681 ALEQVQKP
+681 EQ
-689 KVRPQATDSFHFRP
+689 
-703 LAIISICLTGEGTA
+703 
-717 VTIRDI
+717 
-723 IRKEISFDEKEITIV
+723 
-738 PINLVGK
+738 
-745 ESIYVRLQELTK
+745 LQ
-757 EYEIIC
+757 I
-763 VISTF
+763 
-768 AIKTEYPTFELY
+768 
-780 TVMNRA
+780 
-786 GLQRI
+786 
-791 QDCIDEIY
+791 
-799 TYRSIKE
+799 
-806 TILKYYDMPEI
+806 
-817 EELLSSIYRFND
+817 
-829 EVNEMMS
+829 
-836 PSLFVSD
+836 
-843 KIGLSFHIIG
+843 
-853 MLRKIKRKEQIPHFE
+853 
-868 KGMVSFPQDKY
+868 
-879 IVPKIKNLF
+879 
-888 LDYFREHLEM
+888 
-898 INEDMLNHV
+898 
-907 AYAYLARSVSY
+907 
-918 TANG
+918 

>member
-14 LYEEKKHGITA
+14 LYEEKKQGITA

-63 PCARKVP
+63 PCTRKVP
-70 QQAAAPKET
+70 QQVAAPKEA

-85 DKFLKKNPSLFHQI
+85 DNFLKKNPSLFHQI

-161 LLMSQLFGHTKG
+161 LLMSQLFGHAKG

-224 SEKDNH
+224 SEKDHH

-332 NYLKVSSKDLPDYIR
+332 NFLKVSSKDLPDYIR
-347 EGLLSNADHRQ
+347 AGLLSNADHRQ

-366 NRQAIQYLPSD
+366 NRQAIQYLPS
-377 NTVPEVSSAPS
+377 NATVTEVSVPS

-404 QKKISAD
+404 QKKASAE

-445 PDNIIK
+445 PENIIK
-451 ELEKILRHVMIKT
+451 ELEKILRHVTIKT

-485 RNQQDH
+485 RSQQDH

-516 AILEADLGV
+516 TILEADLGIH
-525 RIPEEEASYFIM
+525 IPEEEASYFIM

-587 LDEEPRQVF
+587 LDEEPQQVF

-606 QIMDDILLLVDMGSL
+606 QITDDILLLVDMGSL

-681 ALEQVQKP
+681 AVEQVQQP

-745 ESIYVRLQELTK
+745 ESIYARLQELTK

-888 LDYFREHLEM
+888 VDYFREHLEM

-918 TANG
+918 IANN

>member
-14 LYEEKKHGITA
+14 LYEEKKQGITA
-25 EEIAYRLKSDRSNIS
+25 EEIAYRLQSDRSNIS
-40 RDLNQLYKEK
+40 RDLNRLHKEQ

-63 PCARKVP
+63 PCTHKRVP
-70 QQAAAPKET
+70 KTGVPKET
-79 PKIVDM
+79 PKMVDM
-85 DKFLKKNPSLFHQI
+85 DKFLKRNPSLFHQI

-141 LAESSP
+141 LAEASP

-161 LLMSQLFGHTKG
+161 LLMSQLFGHVKG

-184 LLEKANGGIL
+184 LLEKANSGIL

-213 IDRGVFRPLGE
+213 IDRGVFRRLGE
-224 SEKDNH
+224 SEKDHH

-275 DAFVQQEVDQLG
+275 DTFVQQEVDQLG

-332 NYLKVSSKDLPDYIR
+332 DYLRVSSKDLPDYIR
-347 EGLLSNADHRQ
+347 AGLLSNAAHRQ
-358 MWSKYEGT
+358 MWSKYEVT
-366 NRQAIQYLPSD
+366 NRQAIQYLPSTT
-377 NTVPEVSSAPS
+377 TVTEVSVPS

-404 QKKISAD
+404 QNKASAE

-420 LKTYFKLTGEKEQRF
+420 LKTYFKLTGEKEQLF

-451 ELEKILRHVMIKT
+451 ELEKILRHVTIKT
-464 GKVMSDKVFQ
+464 GKVVSDKVFQ

-485 RNQQDH
+485 RSQQDH
-491 VLKNDMHEA
+491 
-500 IIDKY
+500 
-505 PEMYGVAKECM
+505 
-516 AILEADLGV
+516 
-525 RIPEEEASYFIM
+525 
-537 FLTHDEMDAIER
+537 
-549 LAKVQVIVIAHGSG
+549 VIAHGSG

-587 LDEEPRQVF
+587 LDEEPQQVF

-606 QIMDDILLLVDMGSL
+606 QITDDILLLVDMGSL

-629 KLFPLKAESIPL
+629 KLFPLKAKSIPL

-653 AMIGCSLR
+653 AMIGCGLR

-676 YQDRK
+676 YQY
-681 ALEQVQKP
+681 
-689 KVRPQATDSFHFRP
+689 
-703 LAIISICLTGEGTA
+703 
-717 VTIRDI
+717 
-723 IRKEISFDEKEITIV
+723 RKEVEQ
-738 PINLVGK
+738 
-745 ESIYVRLQELTK
+745 LQ
-757 EYEIIC
+757 I
-763 VISTF
+763 
-768 AIKTEYPTFELY
+768 
-780 TVMNRA
+780 
-786 GLQRI
+786 
-791 QDCIDEIY
+791 
-799 TYRSIKE
+799 
-806 TILKYYDMPEI
+806 
-817 EELLSSIYRFND
+817 
-829 EVNEMMS
+829 
-836 PSLFVSD
+836 
-843 KIGLSFHIIG
+843 
-853 MLRKIKRKEQIPHFE
+853 
-868 KGMVSFPQDKY
+868 
-879 IVPKIKNLF
+879 
-888 LDYFREHLEM
+888 
-898 INEDMLNHV
+898 
-907 AYAYLARSVSY
+907 
-918 TANG
+918 

>member
-1 MQRIEKV
+1 
-8 LEALGM
+8 M

-224 SEKDNH
+224 SEKDHH

-347 EGLLSNADHRQ
+347 AGLLSNADHRQ

-451 ELEKILRHVMIKT
+451 ELEKILRHVTIKT

-485 RNQQDH
+485 RSQQDH

>member
-1 MQRIEKV
+1 M
-8 LEALGM
+8 
-14 LYEEKKHGITA
+14 
-25 EEIAYRLKSDRSNIS
+25 
-40 RDLNQLYKEK
+40 
-50 RCYKEKTRPVRFF
+50 
-63 PCARKVP
+63 
-70 QQAAAPKET
+70 
-79 PKIVDM
+79 VDM
-85 DKFLKKNPSLFHQI
+85 DKFLKRNPSLFHQI

-129 DLLHKYGIQSGK
+129 DLLYKYGIQSGK
-141 LAESSP
+141 LAEASP

-161 LLMSQLFGHTKG
+161 LLMSQLFGHVKG

-213 IDRGVFRPLGE
+213 IDRGVFRRLGE
-224 SEKDNH
+224 SEKDHH

-275 DAFVQQEVDQLG
+275 DTFVQQEVDQLG

-332 NYLKVSSKDLPDYIR
+332 DYLRVSSKDLPDYIR
-347 EGLLSNADHRQ
+347 AGLLSNAAHRQ

-366 NRQAIQYLPSD
+366 NRQAIQYLPSTA
-377 NTVPEVSSAPS
+377 TVTEVSVPS

-404 QKKISAD
+404 QNKASAE

-420 LKTYFKLTGEKEQRF
+420 LKTYFKLTGEKEQLF

-451 ELEKILRHVMIKT
+451 ELEKILRHVTIKT
-464 GKVMSDKVFQ
+464 GKVVSDKVFQ

-485 RNQQDH
+485 RSQQDH
-491 VLKNDMHEA
+491 
-500 IIDKY
+500 
-505 PEMYGVAKECM
+505 
-516 AILEADLGV
+516 
-525 RIPEEEASYFIM
+525 
-537 FLTHDEMDAIER
+537 
-549 LAKVQVIVIAHGSG
+549 VIAHGSG

-587 LDEEPRQVF
+587 LDEEPQQVF

-606 QIMDDILLLVDMGSL
+606 QITDDILLLVDMGSL

-629 KLFPLKAESIPL
+629 KLFPLKAKSIPL

-653 AMIGCSLR
+653 AMIGCGLR

-681 ALEQVQKP
+681 EVEQ
-689 KVRPQATDSFHFRP
+689 
-703 LAIISICLTGEGTA
+703 
-717 VTIRDI
+717 
-723 IRKEISFDEKEITIV
+723 
-738 PINLVGK
+738 
-745 ESIYVRLQELTK
+745 LQ
-757 EYEIIC
+757 I
-763 VISTF
+763 
-768 AIKTEYPTFELY
+768 
-780 TVMNRA
+780 
-786 GLQRI
+786 
-791 QDCIDEIY
+791 
-799 TYRSIKE
+799 
-806 TILKYYDMPEI
+806 
-817 EELLSSIYRFND
+817 
-829 EVNEMMS
+829 
-836 PSLFVSD
+836 
-843 KIGLSFHIIG
+843 
-853 MLRKIKRKEQIPHFE
+853 
-868 KGMVSFPQDKY
+868 
-879 IVPKIKNLF
+879 
-888 LDYFREHLEM
+888 
-898 INEDMLNHV
+898 
-907 AYAYLARSVSY
+907 
-918 TANG
+918 

>member
-14 LYEEKKHGITA
+14 LYEEKKQGITA
-25 EEIAYRLKSDRSNIS
+25 EEIAYRLQSDRSNIS
-40 RDLNQLYKEK
+40 RDLNRLHKEQ

-63 PCARKVP
+63 PCTRKRVP
-70 QQAAAPKET
+70 KTGVPKET
-79 PKIVDM
+79 PKMVDM
-85 DKFLKKNPSLFHQI
+85 DKFLKRNPSLFHQI

-141 LAESSP
+141 LAEASP

-161 LLMSQLFGHTKG
+161 LLMSQLFGHVKG

-213 IDRGVFRPLGE
+213 IDRGVFRRLGE
-224 SEKDNH
+224 SEKDHH

-275 DAFVQQEVDQLG
+275 DTFVQQEVDQLG

-332 NYLKVSSKDLPDYIR
+332 DYLRVSSKDLPDYIR
-347 EGLLSNADHRQ
+347 AGLLSNAAHRQ

-366 NRQAIQYLPSD
+366 NRQAIQYLPSTA
-377 NTVPEVSSAPS
+377 TVTEVSVPS

-404 QKKISAD
+404 QNKASAE

-420 LKTYFKLTGEKEQRF
+420 LKTYFKLTGEKEQLF

-445 PDNIIK
+445 PVNIIK
-451 ELEKILRHVMIKT
+451 ELEKILRHVTIKT
-464 GKVMSDKVFQ
+464 GKVVSDKVFQ

-485 RNQQDH
+485 RSQQDH
-491 VLKNDMHEA
+491 
-500 IIDKY
+500 
-505 PEMYGVAKECM
+505 
-516 AILEADLGV
+516 
-525 RIPEEEASYFIM
+525 
-537 FLTHDEMDAIER
+537 
-549 LAKVQVIVIAHGSG
+549 VIAHGSG

-587 LDEEPRQVF
+587 LDEEPQQVF

-606 QIMDDILLLVDMGSL
+606 QITDDILLLVDMGSL

-629 KLFPLKAESIPL
+629 KLFPLKAKSIPL

-653 AMIGCSLR
+653 AMIGCGLR

-676 YQDRK
+676 YQY
-681 ALEQVQKP
+681 
-689 KVRPQATDSFHFRP
+689 
-703 LAIISICLTGEGTA
+703 
-717 VTIRDI
+717 
-723 IRKEISFDEKEITIV
+723 RKEVEQ
-738 PINLVGK
+738 
-745 ESIYVRLQELTK
+745 LQ
-757 EYEIIC
+757 I
-763 VISTF
+763 
-768 AIKTEYPTFELY
+768 
-780 TVMNRA
+780 
-786 GLQRI
+786 
-791 QDCIDEIY
+791 
-799 TYRSIKE
+799 
-806 TILKYYDMPEI
+806 
-817 EELLSSIYRFND
+817 
-829 EVNEMMS
+829 
-836 PSLFVSD
+836 
-843 KIGLSFHIIG
+843 
-853 MLRKIKRKEQIPHFE
+853 
-868 KGMVSFPQDKY
+868 
-879 IVPKIKNLF
+879 
-888 LDYFREHLEM
+888 
-898 INEDMLNHV
+898 
-907 AYAYLARSVSY
+907 
-918 TANG
+918 

>member
-14 LYEEKKHGITA
+14 LYEEKKQGITA
-25 EEIAYRLKSDRSNIS
+25 EEIAYRLQSDRSNIS
-40 RDLNQLYKEK
+40 RDLNRLHKEQ

-63 PCARKVP
+63 PCTHKRVP
-70 QQAAAPKET
+70 KTGVPKET
-79 PKIVDM
+79 PKMVDM
-85 DKFLKKNPSLFHQI
+85 DKFLKRNPSLFHQI

-141 LAESSP
+141 LAEASP

-161 LLMSQLFGHTKG
+161 LLMSQLFGHVKG

-213 IDRGVFRPLGE
+213 IDRGVFRRLGE
-224 SEKDNH
+224 SEKDHH

-275 DAFVQQEVDQLG
+275 DIFVQQEVDQLG

-332 NYLKVSSKDLPDYIR
+332 DYLRVSSKDLPDYIR
-347 EGLLSNADHRQ
+347 AGLLSNAAHRQ
-358 MWSKYEGT
+358 MWSKYEVT
-366 NRQAIQYLPSD
+366 NRQAIQYLPSTA
-377 NTVPEVSSAPS
+377 TVTEVSVPS

-404 QKKISAD
+404 QNKASAE

-420 LKTYFKLTGEKEQRF
+420 LKTYFKLTGEKEQLF

-451 ELEKILRHVMIKT
+451 ELEKILRHVTIKT
-464 GKVMSDKVFQ
+464 GKVVSDKVFQ

-485 RNQQDH
+485 RSQQDH
-491 VLKNDMHEA
+491 
-500 IIDKY
+500 
-505 PEMYGVAKECM
+505 
-516 AILEADLGV
+516 
-525 RIPEEEASYFIM
+525 
-537 FLTHDEMDAIER
+537 
-549 LAKVQVIVIAHGSG
+549 VIAHGSG

-587 LDEEPRQVF
+587 LDEEPQQVF

-606 QIMDDILLLVDMGSL
+606 QITDDILLLVDMGSL

-629 KLFPLKAESIPL
+629 KLFPLKAKSIPL

-653 AMIGCSLR
+653 AMIGCGLR
-661 EVYVETLKVNDYMAI
+661 EVDVETLKVNDYMAI

-681 ALEQVQKP
+681 EVEQ
-689 KVRPQATDSFHFRP
+689 
-703 LAIISICLTGEGTA
+703 
-717 VTIRDI
+717 
-723 IRKEISFDEKEITIV
+723 
-738 PINLVGK
+738 
-745 ESIYVRLQELTK
+745 LQ
-757 EYEIIC
+757 I
-763 VISTF
+763 
-768 AIKTEYPTFELY
+768 
-780 TVMNRA
+780 
-786 GLQRI
+786 
-791 QDCIDEIY
+791 
-799 TYRSIKE
+799 
-806 TILKYYDMPEI
+806 
-817 EELLSSIYRFND
+817 
-829 EVNEMMS
+829 
-836 PSLFVSD
+836 
-843 KIGLSFHIIG
+843 
-853 MLRKIKRKEQIPHFE
+853 
-868 KGMVSFPQDKY
+868 
-879 IVPKIKNLF
+879 
-888 LDYFREHLEM
+888 
-898 INEDMLNHV
+898 
-907 AYAYLARSVSY
+907 
-918 TANG
+918 

>member
-14 LYEEKKHGITA
+14 LYEEKKQGITA
-25 EEIAYRLKSDRSNIS
+25 EEIAYRLQSDRSNIS
-40 RDLNQLYKEK
+40 RDLNRLHKEQ

-63 PCARKVP
+63 PCTHKRVP
-70 QQAAAPKET
+70 KTGVPKET
-79 PKIVDM
+79 PKMVDM
-85 DKFLKKNPSLFHQI
+85 DKFLKRNPSLFHQI

-141 LAESSP
+141 LAEASP

-161 LLMSQLFGHTKG
+161 LLMSQLFGHVKG

-224 SEKDNH
+224 SDTYHH

-275 DAFVQQEVDQLG
+275 DTFVQQEVDQLG

-332 NYLKVSSKDLPDYIR
+332 DYLRVSSKDLPDYIR
-347 EGLLSNADHRQ
+347 AGLLSNAAHRQ
-358 MWSKYEGT
+358 MWSKYEVT
-366 NRQAIQYLPSD
+366 NRQAIQYLPSTA
-377 NTVPEVSSAPS
+377 TVTEVSVPS

-404 QKKISAD
+404 QNKASAE

-420 LKTYFKLTGEKEQRF
+420 LKTYFKLTGEKEQLF

-451 ELEKILRHVMIKT
+451 ELEKILRHVTIKT
-464 GKVMSDKVFQ
+464 GKVVSDKVFQ

-485 RNQQDH
+485 RSQQDH
-491 VLKNDMHEA
+491 
-500 IIDKY
+500 
-505 PEMYGVAKECM
+505 
-516 AILEADLGV
+516 
-525 RIPEEEASYFIM
+525 
-537 FLTHDEMDAIER
+537 
-549 LAKVQVIVIAHGSG
+549 VIAHGSG

-587 LDEEPRQVF
+587 LDEEPQQVF

-606 QIMDDILLLVDMGSL
+606 QITDDILLLVDMGSL

-629 KLFPLKAESIPL
+629 KLFPLKAKSIPL

-653 AMIGCSLR
+653 AMIGCGLR

-676 YQDRK
+676 YQY
-681 ALEQVQKP
+681 
-689 KVRPQATDSFHFRP
+689 
-703 LAIISICLTGEGTA
+703 
-717 VTIRDI
+717 
-723 IRKEISFDEKEITIV
+723 RKEVEQ
-738 PINLVGK
+738 
-745 ESIYVRLQELTK
+745 LQ
-757 EYEIIC
+757 I
-763 VISTF
+763 
-768 AIKTEYPTFELY
+768 
-780 TVMNRA
+780 
-786 GLQRI
+786 
-791 QDCIDEIY
+791 
-799 TYRSIKE
+799 
-806 TILKYYDMPEI
+806 
-817 EELLSSIYRFND
+817 
-829 EVNEMMS
+829 
-836 PSLFVSD
+836 
-843 KIGLSFHIIG
+843 
-853 MLRKIKRKEQIPHFE
+853 
-868 KGMVSFPQDKY
+868 
-879 IVPKIKNLF
+879 
-888 LDYFREHLEM
+888 
-898 INEDMLNHV
+898 
-907 AYAYLARSVSY
+907 
-918 TANG
+918 

>member
-1 MQRIEKV
+1 
-8 LEALGM
+8 M
-14 LYEEKKHGITA
+14 LYEEKKQGITA

-85 DKFLKKNPSLFHQI
+85 DNFLKKNPSLFHQI

-119 ETGVGKSLFA
+119 GTGVGKSLFA

-141 LAESSP
+141 LAEASP

-161 LLMSQLFGHTKG
+161 LLMSQLFGHVKG

-213 IDRGVFRPLGE
+213 IDRGVFRRLGE
-224 SEKDNH
+224 SEKDHH

-275 DAFVQQEVDQLG
+275 DTFVQQEVDQLG

-316 RIAFAK
+316 RIAFSK

-332 NYLKVSSKDLPDYIR
+332 DYLRVSSKDLPDYIR
-347 EGLLSNADHRQ
+347 AGLLSNAAHRQ
-358 MWSKYEGT
+358 MWSKYEVT
-366 NRQAIQYLPSD
+366 NRQAIQYLPSTA
-377 NTVPEVSSAPS
+377 TVTEVSVPS

-404 QKKISAD
+404 QNKASAE

-420 LKTYFKLTGEKEQRF
+420 LKTYFKLTGEKEQLF

-451 ELEKILRHVMIKT
+451 ELEKILRHVTIKT
-464 GKVMSDKVFQ
+464 GKVVSDKVFQ

-485 RNQQDH
+485 RSQQDH
-491 VLKNDMHEA
+491 
-500 IIDKY
+500 
-505 PEMYGVAKECM
+505 
-516 AILEADLGV
+516 
-525 RIPEEEASYFIM
+525 
-537 FLTHDEMDAIER
+537 
-549 LAKVQVIVIAHGSG
+549 VIAHGSG

-587 LDEEPRQVF
+587 LDEEPQQVF

-606 QIMDDILLLVDMGSL
+606 QITDDILLLVDMGSL

-629 KLFPLKAESIPL
+629 KLFPLKAKSIPL

-653 AMIGCSLR
+653 AMIGCGLR

-681 ALEQVQKP
+681 EVEQ
-689 KVRPQATDSFHFRP
+689 
-703 LAIISICLTGEGTA
+703 
-717 VTIRDI
+717 
-723 IRKEISFDEKEITIV
+723 
-738 PINLVGK
+738 
-745 ESIYVRLQELTK
+745 LQ
-757 EYEIIC
+757 I
-763 VISTF
+763 
-768 AIKTEYPTFELY
+768 
-780 TVMNRA
+780 
-786 GLQRI
+786 
-791 QDCIDEIY
+791 
-799 TYRSIKE
+799 
-806 TILKYYDMPEI
+806 
-817 EELLSSIYRFND
+817 
-829 EVNEMMS
+829 
-836 PSLFVSD
+836 
-843 KIGLSFHIIG
+843 
-853 MLRKIKRKEQIPHFE
+853 
-868 KGMVSFPQDKY
+868 
-879 IVPKIKNLF
+879 
-888 LDYFREHLEM
+888 
-898 INEDMLNHV
+898 
-907 AYAYLARSVSY
+907 
-918 TANG
+918 

>member
-14 LYEEKKHGITA
+14 LYEEKKQGITA

-40 RDLNQLYKEK
+40 RDLNRLHKEK

-63 PCARKVP
+63 PCARKLP
-70 QQAAAPKET
+70 QQAAAPKAT
-79 PKIVDM
+79 TRIVDM
-85 DKFLKKNPSLFHQI
+85 DNFLKKNPSLFHQI

-141 LAESSP
+141 LAGSSP

-161 LLMSQLFGHTKG
+161 LLMSQLFGHAKG

-207 EMLFTY
+207 EMLFTF

-224 SEKDNH
+224 SEKDRH
-230 ANVLIIG
+230 ASVLIIG

-275 DAFVQQEVDQLG
+275 DTFVQQEVDQLG

-303 KCELNIGQFKADI
+303 KCELNIGQFRADI

-322 SYARFLAVKE
+322 SYARFLAIKE
-332 NYLKVSSKDLPDYIR
+332 DYLRVSSKDLPDYIR
-347 EGLLSNADHRQ
+347 AGLLSSADHRQ

-366 NRQAIQYLPSD
+366 NRQAIQYLPS
-377 NTVPEVSSAPS
+377 NAAVPEVIAPS

-404 QKKISAD
+404 KNKASAE

-451 ELEKILRHVMIKT
+451 ELEKILRHVTIKT
-464 GKVMSDKVFQ
+464 GKVVSDKVFQ

-485 RNQQDH
+485 RSQQDH

-525 RIPEEEASYFIM
+525 HIPEEEASYIIM
-537 FLTHDEMDAIER
+537 FLTHDEMNAIER

-587 LDEEPRQVF
+587 LDEEPQQVF

-606 QIMDDILLLVDMGSL
+606 QITDDILLLVDMGSL

-681 ALEQVQKP
+681 ALEQVQQP
-689 KVRPQATDSFHFRP
+689 KARPQATDSFHFRP

-745 ESIYVRLQELTK
+745 ESIYARLQELTK

-853 MLRKIKRKEQIPHFE
+853 MLRKIKRKEQIPRFE

-879 IVPKIKNLF
+879 VVPKIKNLF
-888 LDYFREHLEM
+888 LDYFREHLEI

-918 TANG
+918 IANG

>member
-1 MQRIEKV
+1 M
-8 LEALGM
+8 
-14 LYEEKKHGITA
+14 
-25 EEIAYRLKSDRSNIS
+25 
-40 RDLNQLYKEK
+40 
-50 RCYKEKTRPVRFF
+50 
-63 PCARKVP
+63 
-70 QQAAAPKET
+70 
-79 PKIVDM
+79 VDM
-85 DKFLKKNPSLFHQI
+85 DKFLKRNPSLFHQI

-141 LAESSP
+141 LAEASP

-161 LLMSQLFGHTKG
+161 LLMSQLFGHVKG

-184 LLEKANGGIL
+184 LLEKANSGIL

-213 IDRGVFRPLGE
+213 IDRGVFRRLGE
-224 SEKDNH
+224 SEKDHH

-275 DAFVQQEVDQLG
+275 DTFVQQEVDQLG

-332 NYLKVSSKDLPDYIR
+332 DYLRVSSKDLPDYIR
-347 EGLLSNADHRQ
+347 AGLLSNAAHRQ
-358 MWSKYEGT
+358 MWSKYEVT
-366 NRQAIQYLPSD
+366 NRQAIQYLPSTA
-377 NTVPEVSSAPS
+377 TVTEVSVPS

-404 QKKISAD
+404 QNKASAE

-420 LKTYFKLTGEKEQRF
+420 LKTYFKLTGEKEQLF

-451 ELEKILRHVMIKT
+451 ELEKILRHVTIKT
-464 GKVMSDKVFQ
+464 GKVVSDKVFQ

-485 RNQQDH
+485 RSQQDH
-491 VLKNDMHEA
+491 
-500 IIDKY
+500 
-505 PEMYGVAKECM
+505 
-516 AILEADLGV
+516 
-525 RIPEEEASYFIM
+525 
-537 FLTHDEMDAIER
+537 
-549 LAKVQVIVIAHGSG
+549 VIAHGSG

-587 LDEEPRQVF
+587 LDEEPQQVF

-606 QIMDDILLLVDMGSL
+606 QITDDILLLVDMGSL

-629 KLFPLKAESIPL
+629 KLFPLKAKSIPL

-653 AMIGCSLR
+653 AMIGCGLR

-681 ALEQVQKP
+681 EVEQ
-689 KVRPQATDSFHFRP
+689 
-703 LAIISICLTGEGTA
+703 
-717 VTIRDI
+717 
-723 IRKEISFDEKEITIV
+723 
-738 PINLVGK
+738 
-745 ESIYVRLQELTK
+745 LQ
-757 EYEIIC
+757 I
-763 VISTF
+763 
-768 AIKTEYPTFELY
+768 
-780 TVMNRA
+780 
-786 GLQRI
+786 
-791 QDCIDEIY
+791 
-799 TYRSIKE
+799 
-806 TILKYYDMPEI
+806 
-817 EELLSSIYRFND
+817 
-829 EVNEMMS
+829 
-836 PSLFVSD
+836 
-843 KIGLSFHIIG
+843 
-853 MLRKIKRKEQIPHFE
+853 
-868 KGMVSFPQDKY
+868 
-879 IVPKIKNLF
+879 
-888 LDYFREHLEM
+888 
-898 INEDMLNHV
+898 
-907 AYAYLARSVSY
+907 
-918 TANG
+918 

>member
-14 LYEEKKHGITA
+14 LYEEKKQGITA
-25 EEIAYRLKSDRSNIS
+25 EEIAYRLQSDRSNIS
-40 RDLNQLYKEK
+40 RDLNRLHKEQ

-63 PCARKVP
+63 PCTRKRVP
-70 QQAAAPKET
+70 KTGVPKET
-79 PKIVDM
+79 PKMVDM
-85 DKFLKKNPSLFHQI
+85 DKFLKRNPSLFHQI

-141 LAESSP
+141 LAEASP

-161 LLMSQLFGHTKG
+161 LLMSQLFGHVKG

-213 IDRGVFRPLGE
+213 IDRGVFRRLGE
-224 SEKDNH
+224 SEKDHH

-275 DAFVQQEVDQLG
+275 DTFVQQEVDQLG

-332 NYLKVSSKDLPDYIR
+332 DYLRVSSKDLPDYIR
-347 EGLLSNADHRQ
+347 AGLLSNAAHRQ
-358 MWSKYEGT
+358 MWSKYEVT
-366 NRQAIQYLPSD
+366 NRQAIQYLPSTA
-377 NTVPEVSSAPS
+377 TVTEVSVPS

-398 RYRELE
+398 RYRELD
-404 QKKISAD
+404 QNKASAE

-420 LKTYFKLTGEKEQRF
+420 LKTYFKLTGEKEQLF

-451 ELEKILRHVMIKT
+451 ELEKILRHVTIKT
-464 GKVMSDKVFQ
+464 GKVVSDKVFQ

-485 RNQQDH
+485 RSQQDH
-491 VLKNDMHEA
+491 
-500 IIDKY
+500 
-505 PEMYGVAKECM
+505 
-516 AILEADLGV
+516 
-525 RIPEEEASYFIM
+525 
-537 FLTHDEMDAIER
+537 
-549 LAKVQVIVIAHGSG
+549 VIAHGSG

-587 LDEEPRQVF
+587 LDEEPQQVF

-606 QIMDDILLLVDMGSL
+606 QITDDILLLVDMGSL

-629 KLFPLKAESIPL
+629 KLFPLKAKSIPL

-653 AMIGCSLR
+653 AMIGCGLR

-676 YQDRK
+676 YQY
-681 ALEQVQKP
+681 
-689 KVRPQATDSFHFRP
+689 
-703 LAIISICLTGEGTA
+703 
-717 VTIRDI
+717 
-723 IRKEISFDEKEITIV
+723 RKEVEQ
-738 PINLVGK
+738 
-745 ESIYVRLQELTK
+745 LQ
-757 EYEIIC
+757 I
-763 VISTF
+763 
-768 AIKTEYPTFELY
+768 
-780 TVMNRA
+780 
-786 GLQRI
+786 
-791 QDCIDEIY
+791 
-799 TYRSIKE
+799 
-806 TILKYYDMPEI
+806 
-817 EELLSSIYRFND
+817 
-829 EVNEMMS
+829 
-836 PSLFVSD
+836 
-843 KIGLSFHIIG
+843 
-853 MLRKIKRKEQIPHFE
+853 
-868 KGMVSFPQDKY
+868 
-879 IVPKIKNLF
+879 
-888 LDYFREHLEM
+888 
-898 INEDMLNHV
+898 
-907 AYAYLARSVSY
+907 
-918 TANG
+918 

>member
-14 LYEEKKHGITA
+14 LYEEKKQGITA
-25 EEIAYRLKSDRSNIS
+25 EEIAYRLQSDRSNIS
-40 RDLNQLYKEK
+40 RDLNRLHKEQ

-63 PCARKVP
+63 PCTRKRVP
-70 QQAAAPKET
+70 KTGVPKET
-79 PKIVDM
+79 PKMVDM
-85 DKFLKKNPSLFHQI
+85 DKFLKRNPSLFHQI

-129 DLLHKYGIQSGK
+129 DLLYKYGIQSGK
-141 LAESSP
+141 LAEASP

-161 LLMSQLFGHTKG
+161 LLMSQLFGHVKG

-213 IDRGVFRPLGE
+213 IDRGVFRRLGE
-224 SEKDNH
+224 SEKDHH

-275 DAFVQQEVDQLG
+275 DIFVQQEVDQLG

-332 NYLKVSSKDLPDYIR
+332 DYLRVSSKDLPDYIR
-347 EGLLSNADHRQ
+347 AGLLSNAAHRQ

-366 NRQAIQYLPSD
+366 NRQAIQYLPSTA
-377 NTVPEVSSAPS
+377 TVTEVSVPS

-404 QKKISAD
+404 QNKASAE

-420 LKTYFKLTGEKEQRF
+420 LKTYFKLTGEKEQLF

-451 ELEKILRHVMIKT
+451 ELEKILRHVTIKT
-464 GKVMSDKVFQ
+464 GKVVSDKVFQ

-485 RNQQDH
+485 RSQQDH
-491 VLKNDMHEA
+491 
-500 IIDKY
+500 
-505 PEMYGVAKECM
+505 
-516 AILEADLGV
+516 
-525 RIPEEEASYFIM
+525 
-537 FLTHDEMDAIER
+537 
-549 LAKVQVIVIAHGSG
+549 VIAHGSG

-587 LDEEPRQVF
+587 LDEEPQQVF

-606 QIMDDILLLVDMGSL
+606 QITDDILLLVDMGSL

-629 KLFPLKAESIPL
+629 KLFPLKAKSIPL

-653 AMIGCSLR
+653 AMIGCGLR

-681 ALEQVQKP
+681 EVEQ
-689 KVRPQATDSFHFRP
+689 
-703 LAIISICLTGEGTA
+703 
-717 VTIRDI
+717 
-723 IRKEISFDEKEITIV
+723 
-738 PINLVGK
+738 
-745 ESIYVRLQELTK
+745 LQ
-757 EYEIIC
+757 I
-763 VISTF
+763 
-768 AIKTEYPTFELY
+768 
-780 TVMNRA
+780 
-786 GLQRI
+786 
-791 QDCIDEIY
+791 
-799 TYRSIKE
+799 
-806 TILKYYDMPEI
+806 
-817 EELLSSIYRFND
+817 
-829 EVNEMMS
+829 
-836 PSLFVSD
+836 
-843 KIGLSFHIIG
+843 
-853 MLRKIKRKEQIPHFE
+853 
-868 KGMVSFPQDKY
+868 
-879 IVPKIKNLF
+879 
-888 LDYFREHLEM
+888 
-898 INEDMLNHV
+898 
-907 AYAYLARSVSY
+907 
-918 TANG
+918 